1 MSFHMIC
8 ASHRNFALHNH
19 CMLISLQQPFLLM
32 DRPNFSDEIFEE
44 EALKE
49 HFEVFEKN
57 LKDIDAQIMEVKNAL
72 SLTFLLPQPLFE
84 TKIQR

>member
-1 MSFHMIC
+1 
-8 ASHRNFALHNH
+8 
-19 CMLISLQQPFLLM
+19 
-32 DRPNFSDEIFEE
+32 
-44 EALKE
+44 LKE